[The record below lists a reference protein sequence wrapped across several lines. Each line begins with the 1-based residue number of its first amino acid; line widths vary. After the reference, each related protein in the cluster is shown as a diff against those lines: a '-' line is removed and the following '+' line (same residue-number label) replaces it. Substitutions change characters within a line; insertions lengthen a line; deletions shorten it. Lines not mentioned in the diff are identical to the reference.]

1 MVSDIMSL
9 VELIDG
15 GSCEIQPQRCQP
27 SGISDGDPRGFTV
40 VKSNQ
45 ANLGTRGLGGD
56 SIGPSVVQFTAA
68 PRLA

>member
-1 MVSDIMSL
+1 MSR

-15 GSCEIQPQRCQP
+15 GSCDMCDIQPQRCQP